1 MGPSGQTI
9 SRIDQHLRNRSSV
22 IIVALVLLALIIGW
36 INRFVQDDAFISFH
50 YARNLVEGNGLTWFG
65 TRVEGYT
72 NYLWVLWI
80 ALGLKV
86 GIDPILWSYVG
97 GLTSFALAVYA
108 LWRTS
113 NLLFGESL
121 PAVLAVLLFVTNLS
135 VASFATGGLETMLQT
150 ALWSLSLYVLFKM
163 ERAISAKSLLALSLL
178 LAAAVLTRLDS
189 AVPGFLIT
197 MAVVIALAKRR
208 YPLRYYLWFAL
219 PFALIV
225 GTWFAWK
232 LSYYGSILPN
242 TYFSR
247 MGSEFEFNRNGFVY
261 LFRFFH
267 WYLIWPFLV
276 LGALAWLIKR
286 DHLDRKILYLV
297 LHIVIWC
304 VYVIAVGGDFMEFR
318 FMVPILPLLFI
329 VLSYLVYYSLGKRLA
344 RYSLV
349 ASVASLMILMF
360 ASYRHAR
367 TFDGVTEDRALDS
380 IPALAT
386 FYGLYPD
393 GDWARVGKR
402 LGEELRGTNAILA
415 MDAVGAI
422 PYYSRIETVDLWGLN
437 DRYVARHGD
446 RLAESYRRPSHSRR
460 APLSYLRKRGVNL
473 IVGHPTLV
481 PSRLLSDARAAVPL
495 SKWVRTHINVDSEPT
510 KQITCV
516 TMPMDG
522 DMVLLMIYFVR
533 DAQLDA
539 LIDQGRWAHI
549 TIPL

>member
-121 PAVLAVLLFVTNLS
+121 PAVLAVLLFVTDLS